1 MLHLHDTAHSRQTR
15 SNGARFPRRRN
26 ECGFELRRRQVDA
39 GLRGGQP
46 HRVQATNPPNPRRGT
61 SARHPHRR
69 IDVLSYCSSSGQG
82 GAPWISGIWSMF
94 VSFCDPR
101 IALALAWSLLAA
113 PTSVELVDEVHQISA
128 NQWRCVDLALTQ
140 QPALVSAT
148 FRELTGSGQA
158 RIALMRSRSA

>member
-1 MLHLHDTAHSRQTR
+1 
-15 SNGARFPRRRN
+15 
-26 ECGFELRRRQVDA
+26 
-39 GLRGGQP
+39 
-46 HRVQATNPPNPRRGT
+46 
-61 SARHPHRR
+61 
-69 IDVLSYCSSSGQG
+69 
-82 GAPWISGIWSMF
+82 MF

-113 PTSVELVDEVHQISA
+113 PTSVDLVDEVHQISA